1 MARRAAPAECNFSL
15 CKLGADFIRF
25 SLKLQNVLKPWDD
38 VFFFL
43 FFCCFYILNGF
54 LDIRGELSCVH
65 SQLGNSV
72 HFFLINSKGSQI
84 ASKLK

>member
-38 VFFFL
+38 VFFFFY
-43 FFCCFYILNGF
+43 FFAAFIFSMVFWILEESFHVFIHNLEILYI
-54 LDIRGELSCVH
+54 
-65 SQLGNSV
+65 
-72 HFFLINSKGSQI
+72 FFFW
-84 ASKLK
+84 